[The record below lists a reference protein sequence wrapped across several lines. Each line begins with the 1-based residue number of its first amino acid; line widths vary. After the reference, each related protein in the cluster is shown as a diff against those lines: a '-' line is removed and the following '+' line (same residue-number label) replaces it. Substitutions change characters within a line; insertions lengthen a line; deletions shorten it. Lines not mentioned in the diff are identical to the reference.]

1 MAMDHSSPR
10 SLPRTDIMQLFS
22 TTTRPL
28 NVCAPMVRYS
38 KLPFRELV
46 RRYNCDIVYT
56 PMILADVF
64 SASNYSREC
73 EFSTNM
79 LDDPVVI
86 QFAASNG
93 VDLANAA
100 ELAAP
105 YVSGID
111 INCGCPQKWAI
122 QEKIGSH
129 LMSDPETV
137 RDMIRMTKAR
147 VQIPCSIKIRIHKD
161 LRETEEFVK
170 RALSVGVDFI
180 TVHGRTKRQKS
191 TEPVNLEGMKL
202 VKEVSTVPV
211 LANGDVFSIEDAN
224 RIVEATGVDGK
235 KKKDTQD
242 RNSILNFL
250 YYGFFFIYLFFLLNH
265 LFSAPFLFFTLGT
278 MSARG
283 ILENPALFAGH
294 KVTPWECIEDYV
306 DLALSYGTNA
316 FIFHHHLMYM
326 FEGTMSNAGKRSKFF
341 FDILTRLIYRF
352 PPQNIRPLSILS
364 PCHVCD
370 PYRAKV
376 F

>member
-1 MAMDHSSPR
+1 
-10 SLPRTDIMQLFS
+10 
-22 TTTRPL
+22 
-28 NVCAPMVRYS
+28 MVRYS

-64 SASNYSREC
+64 SASNYARDS
-73 EFSTNM
+73 EFSTNL

-93 VDLANAA
+93 ADLAKAA

-122 QEKIGSH
+122 NEKIGSH

-147 VQIPCSIKIRIHKD
+147 VDVPCSIKIRIHKN

-180 TVHGRTKRQKS
+180 TVHGRTRRQKS
-191 TEPVNLEGMKL
+191 TEPANMDGMKL

-211 LANGDVFSIEDAN
+211 IANGDVFSVEDAN
-224 RIVEATGVDGK
+224 MIVEATGVD
-235 KKKDTQD
+235 
-242 RNSILNFL
+242 
-250 YYGFFFIYLFFLLNH
+250 
-265 LFSAPFLFFTLGT
+265 GT

-283 ILENPALFAGH
+283 ILENPALFAGYET
-294 KVTPWECIEDYV
+294 TPWECVEDYV

-316 FIFHHHLMYM
+316 FIFHHHLMFM
-326 FEGTMSNAGKRSKFF
+326 LEKIMSNAERRTFNSLTTIPSIIDYLEEHYDL
-341 FDILTRLIYRF
+341 DIARRRAQHARKDQTL
-352 PPQNIRPLSILS
+352 PQ
-364 PCHVCD
+364 
-370 PYRAKV
+370 
-376 F
+376 

>member
-1 MAMDHSSPR
+1 MSCDDGLDGTM
-10 SLPRTDIMQLFS
+10 PRTDLMQLFS
-22 TTTRPL
+22 TRTRPL

-46 RRYNCDIVYT
+46 RRYNTDLVYT
-56 PMILADVF
+56 PMILANVF
-64 SASNYSREC
+64 SASNFARDC
-73 EFSTNM
+73 EFSTNN

-105 YVSGID
+105 YVSGVD

-122 QEKIGSH
+122 HEKLGSH

-137 RDMIRMTKAR
+137 RDMIRQTKAR
-147 VQIPCSIKIRIHKD
+147 VNIPCSIKIRIHRD
-161 LRETEEFVK
+161 LRETNEFVK

-180 TVHGRTKRQKS
+180 TVHGRTKKMKS
-191 TEPVNLEGMKL
+191 TEPVSLEGMKF

-211 LANGDVFSIEDAN
+211 LANGDVFSLEDADS
-224 RIVEATGVDGK
+224 IVAATGVD
-235 KKKDTQD
+235 
-242 RNSILNFL
+242 
-250 YYGFFFIYLFFLLNH
+250 
-265 LFSAPFLFFTLGT
+265 GT

-283 ILENPALFAGH
+283 ILENPALYAGH
-294 KVTPWECIEDYV
+294 SVTPWECIEDYV

-326 FEGTMSNAGKRSKFF
+326 FEKTMSNAERRTFNSLSSVPSIIDYLEENYGLDIAKKRAE
-341 FDILTRLIYRF
+341 R
-352 PPQNIRPLSILS
+352 IRKTTSGL
-364 PCHVCD
+364 
-370 PYRAKV
+370 
-376 F
+376 

>member
-1 MAMDHSSPR
+1 
-10 SLPRTDIMQLFS
+10 
-22 TTTRPL
+22 
-28 NVCAPMVRYS
+28 MVRYS

-64 SASNYSREC
+64 SASNYSRDC
-73 EFSTNM
+73 EFSTNL

-105 YVSGID
+105 FVSGID

-122 QEKIGSH
+122 HEKIGSH

-147 VQIPCSIKIRIHKD
+147 VNVPCSIKIRIHKD

-180 TVHGRTKRQKS
+180 TVHGRTRRQKS
-191 TEPVNLEGMKL
+191 TEPVSLDGIKL

-211 LANGDVFSIEDAN
+211 LANGDVFSVEDADM
-224 RIVEATGVDGK
+224 IVKATGVD
-235 KKKDTQD
+235 
-242 RNSILNFL
+242 
-250 YYGFFFIYLFFLLNH
+250 
-265 LFSAPFLFFTLGT
+265 GT

-283 ILENPALFAGH
+283 ILENPALFAGY
-294 KVTPWECIEDYV
+294 KSIPWECVEDYV

-326 FEGTMSNAGKRSKFF
+326 LENTMSNAERRTFNSLTTTPAVIDYLEEFYGLDIARRRVERVEEKMRSEK
-341 FDILTRLIYRF
+341 
-352 PPQNIRPLSILS
+352 LS
-364 PCHVCD
+364 
-370 PYRAKV
+370 
-376 F
+376 

>member
-1 MAMDHSSPR
+1 MSVENACLRDTM
-10 SLPRTDIMQLFS
+10 PRTDIMQLFS
-22 TTTRPL
+22 LKTRPL

-56 PMILADVF
+56 PMILANVF
-64 SASNYSREC
+64 SASQYSREC
-73 EFSTNM
+73 EFSTNL

-129 LMSDPETV
+129 LMSDPDTV
-137 RDMIRMTKAR
+137 RDMIRQTKAR
-147 VQIPCSIKIRIHKD
+147 VDVPCSIKIRIHRD

-180 TVHGRTKRQKS
+180 TVHGRTRRQKS

-211 LANGDVFSIEDAN
+211 LANGDVFSVKDADD
-224 RIVEATGVDGK
+224 IVAATGVD
-235 KKKDTQD
+235 
-242 RNSILNFL
+242 
-250 YYGFFFIYLFFLLNH
+250 
-265 LFSAPFLFFTLGT
+265 GT

-283 ILENPALFAGH
+283 ILENPALFAGYD
-294 KVTPWECIEDYV
+294 VTPWECIEDYV
-306 DLALSYGTNA
+306 DIALSYGTNA
-316 FIFHHHLMYM
+316 FIFHHHLMSM
-326 FEGTMSNAGKRSKFF
+326 FEHTMSNAERRTFNSLTSVPSILDHLEEHYGLNVAEKRARRP
-341 FDILTRLIYRF
+341 LRPL
-352 PPQNIRPLSILS
+352 IRPFSDQI
-364 PCHVCD
+364 
-370 PYRAKV
+370 

>member
-1 MAMDHSSPR
+1 MSYENSSR

-22 TTTRPL
+22 TKTRPL

-64 SASNYSREC
+64 ASSNYAREC
-73 EFSTNM
+73 EFSTNI

-93 VDLANAA
+93 LDLANAA

-105 YVSGID
+105 FVSGID

-137 RDMIRMTKAR
+137 RDMVRQVKAR
-147 VQIPCSIKIRIHKD
+147 VDVPCSIKIRIHRD

-180 TVHGRTKRQKS
+180 TVHGRTRRQKS
-191 TEPVNLEGMKL
+191 TEPVSLEGMKL

-211 LANGDVFSIEDAN
+211 LANGDVFTMQDAN
-224 RIVEATGVDGK
+224 DIVAATGVD
-235 KKKDTQD
+235 
-242 RNSILNFL
+242 
-250 YYGFFFIYLFFLLNH
+250 
-265 LFSAPFLFFTLGT
+265 GT

-283 ILENPALFAGH
+283 ILENPALYAGH
-294 KVTPWECIEDYV
+294 TVTPWECIEDYV

-326 FEGTMSNAGKRSKFF
+326 FEKAMSNAEKRTFNSLTTTPAILDYLEEHYGL
-341 FDILTRLIYRF
+341 DIARKRVERAEQKLKRNTNN
-352 PPQNIRPLSILS
+352 NIDITS
-364 PCHVCD
+364 
-370 PYRAKV
+370 
-376 F
+376 

>member
-1 MAMDHSSPR
+1 
-10 SLPRTDIMQLFS
+10 MQLFS

-147 VQIPCSIKIRIHKD
+147 VQVPCSIKIRIHKD

-224 RIVEATGVDGK
+224 RIVEATGVDG
-235 KKKDTQD
+235 
-242 RNSILNFL
+242 
-250 YYGFFFIYLFFLLNH
+250 
-265 LFSAPFLFFTLGT
+265 T

-326 FEGTMSNAGKRSKFF
+326 FEGTMSNAERRTFNSLTTIPAIIDYLEEHYGL
-341 FDILTRLIYRF
+341 DIARRRRERQGNTT
-352 PPQNIRPLSILS
+352 QQ
-364 PCHVCD
+364 
-370 PYRAKV
+370 RAE
-376 F
+376 

>member
-1 MAMDHSSPR
+1 MSAENSSSR
-10 SLPRTDIMQLFS
+10 ELLPRTDILQLFS
-22 TTTRPL
+22 AGTRPL

-105 YVSGID
+105 FVSGID

-147 VQIPCSIKIRIHKD
+147 VNVPCSIKIRVHKD

-180 TVHGRTKRQKS
+180 TVHGRTRRQKS
-191 TEPVNLEGMKL
+191 TEPVNIEGIKL

-224 RIVEATGVDGK
+224 KIVEATGVDG
-235 KKKDTQD
+235 
-242 RNSILNFL
+242 
-250 YYGFFFIYLFFLLNH
+250 
-265 LFSAPFLFFTLGT
+265 T
-278 MSARG
+278 MAARG
-283 ILENPALFAGH
+283 ILENPALFAGYET
-294 KVTPWECIEDYV
+294 TPWECIENYV

-326 FEGTMSNAGKRSKFF
+326 FERSMSNAERRTFNS
-341 FDILTRLIYRF
+341 LTTI
-352 PPQNIRPLSILS
+352 PSILDYLEEYYDLDIAA
-364 PCHVCD
+364 V
-370 PYRAKV
+370 RARKAAMAV
-376 F
+376 

>member
-1 MAMDHSSPR
+1 
-10 SLPRTDIMQLFS
+10 
-22 TTTRPL
+22 
-28 NVCAPMVRYS
+28 MVRYS

-122 QEKIGSH
+122 NEKIGAH

-147 VQIPCSIKIRIHKD
+147 VDVPCSIKIRIHKD
-161 LRETEEFVK
+161 LRETDEFVK
-170 RALSVGVDFI
+170 RAMSVGVDFI
-180 TVHGRTKRQKS
+180 TVHGRTRRQKS
-191 TEPVNLEGMKL
+191 SEPVSLEGMKF

-211 LANGDVFSIEDAN
+211 LANGDVFSIEDAKT
-224 RIVEATGVDGK
+224 IVDATGVD
-235 KKKDTQD
+235 
-242 RNSILNFL
+242 
-250 YYGFFFIYLFFLLNH
+250 
-265 LFSAPFLFFTLGT
+265 GT

-283 ILENPALFAGH
+283 ILENPALFAGY
-294 KVTPWECIEDYV
+294 KTTPWECIEDYV
-306 DLALSYGTNA
+306 DLALSYGTNS

-326 FEGTMSNAGKRSKFF
+326 FENTMSNAERRTFNSLTTTPSIIDYLEEQYGLDIAKRRK
-341 FDILTRLIYRF
+341 TRSVGMI
-352 PPQNIRPLSILS
+352 
-364 PCHVCD
+364 
-370 PYRAKV
+370 KV
-376 F
+376 GIDDKI

>member
-1 MAMDHSSPR
+1 
-10 SLPRTDIMQLFS
+10 
-22 TTTRPL
+22 
-28 NVCAPMVRYS
+28 MVRYS

-56 PMILADVF
+56 PMILANVF
-64 SASNYSREC
+64 SASNYARDS
-73 EFSTNM
+73 EFSTNL

-100 ELAAP
+100 ELVSP

-147 VQIPCSIKIRIHKD
+147 VNVPCSIKIRIHKD

-180 TVHGRTKRQKS
+180 TVHGRTRRQKS

-211 LANGDVFSIEDAN
+211 IANGDVFSVADAN
-224 RIVEATGVDGK
+224 QIVEATNVD
-235 KKKDTQD
+235 
-242 RNSILNFL
+242 
-250 YYGFFFIYLFFLLNH
+250 
-265 LFSAPFLFFTLGT
+265 GT

-283 ILENPALFAGH
+283 ILENPALFAGYD
-294 KVTPWECIEDYV
+294 VTPWECVEDYV

-316 FIFHHHLMYM
+316 FIFHHHLMFM
-326 FEGTMSNAGKRSKFF
+326 LEKSMSNAERRTFNSLTTTPAVIDYLEEYYGL
-341 FDILTRLIYRF
+341 DIVRR
-352 PPQNIRPLSILS
+352 R
-364 PCHVCD
+364 VE
-370 PYRAKV
+370 RAEQKIKT
-376 F
+376 FQL

>member
-1 MAMDHSSPR
+1 MSLENTPQR
-10 SLPRTDIMQLFS
+10 SLPRKDILQIFS
-22 TTTRPL
+22 TRARPL

-73 EFSTNM
+73 EFSTNL

-86 QFAASNG
+86 QFAASTS

-100 ELAAP
+100 ELVAP

-111 INCGCPQKWAI
+111 INCGCPQKWAVN
-122 QEKIGSH
+122 EKIGSH

-147 VQIPCSIKIRIHKD
+147 IDVPCSIKIRIHKD

-180 TVHGRTKRQKS
+180 TVHGRTRRQKS
-191 TEPVNLEGMKL
+191 TEPVSIEGMKL

-211 LANGDVFSIEDAN
+211 LANGDVFSIDDAN
-224 RIVEATGVDGK
+224 MIVEATGVDG
-235 KKKDTQD
+235 
-242 RNSILNFL
+242 
-250 YYGFFFIYLFFLLNH
+250 
-265 LFSAPFLFFTLGT
+265 T
-278 MSARG
+278 MAARG

-294 KVTPWECIEDYV
+294 TTTPWECIEDYV

-326 FEGTMSNAGKRSKFF
+326 FERSMSNAEKRTFNSLMTVSSIIDYLQENYDL
-341 FDILTRLIYRF
+341 DIPRR
-352 PPQNIRPLSILS
+352 
-364 PCHVCD
+364 
-370 PYRAKV
+370 RAECAYQTV
-376 F
+376 RHGAA

>member
-1 MAMDHSSPR
+1 M
-10 SLPRTDIMQLFS
+10 PRTDLMQLFS
-22 TTTRPL
+22 TRTRPL

-46 RRYNCDIVYT
+46 RRYNTDIVYT
-56 PMILADVF
+56 PMILANVF
-64 SASNYSREC
+64 SASNFARDC
-73 EFSTNM
+73 EFSTNRQ
-79 LDDPVVI
+79 DDPVVI

-105 YVSGID
+105 FVSGID

-122 QEKIGSH
+122 HEKLGSH

-147 VQIPCSIKIRIHKD
+147 VNVPCSIKIRIHKD

-180 TVHGRTKRQKS
+180 TVHGRTKKMKS
-191 TEPVNLEGMKL
+191 TEPVSLEGMKF

-211 LANGDVFSIEDAN
+211 LANGDVFTMEDAN
-224 RIVEATGVDGK
+224 RIVAATGVD
-235 KKKDTQD
+235 
-242 RNSILNFL
+242 
-250 YYGFFFIYLFFLLNH
+250 
-265 LFSAPFLFFTLGT
+265 GT

-283 ILENPALFAGH
+283 ILENPALYAGYEI
-294 KVTPWECIEDYV
+294 TPWECIEDYV

-326 FEGTMSNAGKRSKFF
+326 FERTMSNAERRTFNSLSSVPSIVDYLEENYGLDISKKRGE
-341 FDILTRLIYRF
+341 RA
-352 PPQNIRPLSILS
+352 IRASVL
-364 PCHVCD
+364 
-370 PYRAKV
+370 
-376 F
+376 

>member
-1 MAMDHSSPR
+1 
-10 SLPRTDIMQLFS
+10 
-22 TTTRPL
+22 
-28 NVCAPMVRYS
+28 MVRYS

-105 YVSGID
+105 FVSGID

-147 VQIPCSIKIRIHKD
+147 VNVPCSIKIRVHKD

-180 TVHGRTKRQKS
+180 TVHGRTRRQKS
-191 TEPVNLEGMKL
+191 TEPVNIEGIKL

-224 RIVEATGVDGK
+224 KIVEATGVDG
-235 KKKDTQD
+235 
-242 RNSILNFL
+242 
-250 YYGFFFIYLFFLLNH
+250 
-265 LFSAPFLFFTLGT
+265 T
-278 MSARG
+278 MAARG
-283 ILENPALFAGH
+283 ILENPALFAGYET
-294 KVTPWECIEDYV
+294 TPWECIENYV

-326 FEGTMSNAGKRSKFF
+326 FERSMSNAERRTFNS
-341 FDILTRLIYRF
+341 LTTI
-352 PPQNIRPLSILS
+352 PSILDYLEEYYDLDIAA
-364 PCHVCD
+364 V
-370 PYRAKV
+370 RARKAAMAV
-376 F
+376 

>member
-1 MAMDHSSPR
+1 MSFKDSSQ
-10 SLPRTDIMQLFS
+10 SSIPRTDIMQLFS
-22 TTTRPL
+22 TRSRPL

-122 QEKIGSH
+122 NEKIGAH

-147 VQIPCSIKIRIHKD
+147 VNVPCSIKIRIHKD
-161 LRETEEFVK
+161 LRT
-170 RALSVGVDFI
+170 R
-180 TVHGRTKRQKS
+180 RQKS
-191 TEPVNLEGMKL
+191 TEPVSLEGMKF

-211 LANGDVFSIEDAN
+211 LANGDVFSIDDAKM
-224 RIVEATGVDGK
+224 IVDATGVD
-235 KKKDTQD
+235 
-242 RNSILNFL
+242 
-250 YYGFFFIYLFFLLNH
+250 
-265 LFSAPFLFFTLGT
+265 GT

-294 KVTPWECIEDYV
+294 KTTPWECIEDYV

-326 FEGTMSNAGKRSKFF
+326 FENTMSNAERRTFNSLTTIPSIIDYLEEHYGLDIAQKRDRRRTAIS
-341 FDILTRLIYRF
+341 
-352 PPQNIRPLSILS
+352 N
-364 PCHVCD
+364 
-370 PYRAKV
+370 
-376 F
+376 